1 MASGFNKR
9 KSVGGS
15 LPTALWKLSQIL
27 FASSFADGLNVK
39 GAFLKD
45 K

>member
-27 FASSFADGLNVK
+27 FASSFADGLKEPFSNINR
-39 GAFLKD
+39 
-45 K
+45 